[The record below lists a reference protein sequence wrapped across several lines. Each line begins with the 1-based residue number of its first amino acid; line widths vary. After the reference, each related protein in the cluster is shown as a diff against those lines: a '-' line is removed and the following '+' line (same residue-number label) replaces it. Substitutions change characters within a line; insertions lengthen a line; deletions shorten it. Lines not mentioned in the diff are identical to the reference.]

1 MSLERFTRSTALRT
15 ALLLLLG
22 AFTGALAFFAGTA
35 GTVLTESPSRHAGGA
50 VNRALL
56 DVLDLSSYAVAALAF
71 LLVLLLDRVEPLA
84 KLQKGLALRLLAVV
98 AAAAFASHE
107 VITPQMMALGDRL
120 PALIDLLP
128 QTDPGRKEWGRLH
141 AFSSVVLL
149 VRLLASTVLF
159 VLVTRKP
166 QRTIGGTTNAA
177 SSTVPTE
184 TMDPSGPTAG

>member
-1 MSLERFTRSTALRT
+1 MSLERFTRGSALRT
-15 ALLLLLG
+15 VLLLFLG

-35 GTVLTESPSRHAGGA
+35 GIVLTESPSRHAGGA

-56 DVLDLSSYAVAALAF
+56 DVLDLSSYVVAALAF

-84 KLQKGLALRLLAVV
+84 KVQKGIALRLLAVV

-120 PALIDLLP
+120 PGLIDLLP

-149 VRLLASTVLF
+149 VRILASTALF
-159 VLVTRKP
+159 VLVSRKP
-166 QRTIGGTTNAA
+166 RRTIAVAVDA
-177 SSTVPTE
+177 SPSRLPTE
-184 TMDPSGPTAG
+184 STDPPGPDAG